1 MTAPVAVDPV
11 TGELLGQL
19 TVPELNHRMVTLANQ
34 LDDNTAEIR
43 RISVEKEQVDLR
55 YRLAFAASV
64 AGSNLGSVDRR
75 KAEAEQWCAATVW
88 RAPETLAEAAS
99 RLDMQLRAEREAGHN
114 IRAQLSAMQSV
125 ASNLRAEISGLGYR
139 P

>member
-1 MTAPVAVDPV
+1 MTALVDEK

-19 TVPELNHRMVTLANQ
+19 TTPELNHRMIQ
-34 LDDNTAEIR
+34 LSNRLDENTAEIL
-43 RISVEKEQVDLR
+43 RIAAEKEKVDLA
-55 YRLAFAASV
+55 YKLHYAATVTTSG
-64 AGSNLGSVDRR
+64 ARSEDRR
-75 KAEAEQWCAATVW
+75 KAEAELECARV
-88 RAPETLAEAAS
+88 RACEDGTESLAEAQS

-125 ASNLRAEISGLGYR
+125 ASNLRSEISGLGFR

>member
-1 MTAPVAVDPV
+1 MTALVDEQ

-19 TVPELNHRMVTLANQ
+19 TTPELNHRMIQLSNR
-34 LDDNTAEIR
+34 LDDNTVELR
-43 RISVEKEQVDLR
+43 RIATEKERVDLA
-55 YRLAFAASV
+55 YRLHYAATVTTSG
-64 AGSNLGSVDRR
+64 ARSEDRR
-75 KAEAEQWCAATVW
+75 KAEAELECARTAVEDDDT
-88 RAPETLAEAAS
+88 ESLAEAAS

-125 ASNLRAEISGLGYR
+125 ASNLRSEISGLGFR